1 MKICISL
8 GNCDKTFF
16 YINLLFILQFILI
29 IIAFYIYYDFK
40 GAKIY
45 NNILI
50 PFSYY
55 FGRLLCLI
63 PEYII
68 KSCFKK
74 EKNLTQK
81 KSNIK
86 YIYNDQL
93 KNIKCSDIL
102 KIIGISIL
110 SLIQTLFYLY
120 LLIVIFIDND
130 NSQNDEKK
138 DNINDNRLPFYGI
151 ISCIFILNFI
161 LSKFIL
167 KRNYY
172 NHHYFSICIITIIG
186 LIKFFYYEYLKGEG
200 ISDII
205 LDIIIILILSLI
217 NSSTS
222 VYKKFLIEKKYFSIY
237 KTCYIFG
244 FINIIIIIIIN
255 LIVSS
260 LSGVCKSEEN
270 CYVLKIKSFFNEL
283 ISIKVTMYLTLS
295 IFSGIFGITVNYI
308 LTNYSPFHLILPLAL
323 FMFIIEIFS
332 IIKSLNNII
341 NILIFLLYIFE
352 FILILVF
359 LEIIELNFCGLSK
372 NTKKNIRIRCKND
385 INYSLVE
392 DDNFSDISFEEE
404 EEKNIIKEKMDLEN
418 ENIY

>member
-1 MKICISL
+1 
-8 GNCDKTFF
+8 
-16 YINLLFILQFILI
+16 LQLILI
-29 IIAFYIYYDFK
+29 FITFSLYDDFK

-68 KSCFKK
+68 KSCFRK

-102 KIIGISIL
+102 NIIGISIL
-110 SLIQTLFYLY
+110 SLMQSLFLLY
-120 LLIVIFIDND
+120 LLIGVFLDIDIPEND
-130 NSQNDEKK
+130 NT
-138 DNINDNRLPFYGI
+138 NDNNFANLGKF
-151 ISCIFILNFI
+151 SFIYIMYFI

-172 NHHYFSICIITIIG
+172 KHHYFSICIITIIE
-186 LIKFFYYEYLKGEG
+186 LTKYFYSEYLKGEG

-205 LDIIIILILSLI
+205 LGIILLLIISLI
-217 NSSTS
+217 NSSTNI
-222 VYKKFLIEKKYFSIY
+222 YKKFLIEKKYFSIY

-244 FINIIIIIIIN
+244 FINIIIIIIID

-260 LSGVCKSEEN
+260 LSGICKSEES

-283 ISIKVTMYLTLS
+283 ISIKITIYLTLS
-295 IFSGIFGITVNYI
+295 ILSGIFGITVNYI
-308 LTNYSPFHLILPLAL
+308 LTNYSPFHLILPFAI
-323 FMFIIEIFS
+323 FMFIFEIF
-332 IIKSLNNII
+332 ININSLNNIMT
-341 NILIFLLYIFE
+341 ILIFLFGIFE

-392 DDNFSDISFEEE
+392 DDNFSDISNEEGE
-404 EEKNIIKEKMDLEN
+404 E
-418 ENIY
+418 

>member
-16 YINLLFILQFILI
+16 YINLSFILQFILLC
-29 IIAFYIYYDFK
+29 IAFYIYYDFK
-40 GAKIY
+40 GEKIY

-110 SLIQTLFYLY
+110 SLIQSLY
-120 LLIVIFIDND
+120 LLHLLIGVFLDIDIPQND
-130 NSQNDEKK
+130 NT
-138 DNINDNRLPFYGI
+138 NDNNFPNLGKF
-151 ISCIFILNFI
+151 SFIYIMNFI

-186 LIKFFYYEYLKGEG
+186 LINFFYYEYLKGEG

-244 FINIIIIIIIN
+244 FINIIMIIIIN

-323 FMFIIEIFS
+323 FMLIIEIFS

-341 NILIFLLYIFE
+341 NILLFLLYIFE